1 MDLFLFRT
9 FIKIV
14 PLHIF
19 LIFIFI
25 KRVSALQCNAM
36 QRSFDAPLCYKQH
49 ILLPHS
55 QSAVKARR
63 VYESVF
69 DHASAKIQFHVSYLG
84 PQLLYFRGELLA
96 LLRVLPL
103 GRLFALHD
111 LQEVQV
117 LLLQLLLLQQQLVEA
132 ETHKQIGAAQI
143 SAGGFN

>member
-1 MDLFLFRT
+1 VDLFLFRT
-9 FIKIV
+9 INKNV
-14 PLHIF
+14 SLH
-19 LIFIFI
+19 
-25 KRVSALQCNAM
+25 VSHFYLYQKSVCVALQCSAALMHPSATNNIFF
-36 QRSFDAPLCYKQH
+36 SLT
-49 ILLPHS
+49 LS
-55 QSAVKARR
+55 QQSKHASDRGCM
-63 VYESVF
+63 SVF
-69 DHASAKIQFHVSYLG
+69 DHASAKIQFRVSYLG